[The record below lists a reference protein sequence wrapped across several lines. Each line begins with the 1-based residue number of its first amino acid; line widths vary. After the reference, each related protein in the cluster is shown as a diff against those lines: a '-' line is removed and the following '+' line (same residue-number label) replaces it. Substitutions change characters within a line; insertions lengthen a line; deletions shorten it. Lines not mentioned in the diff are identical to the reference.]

1 MPNARPTIS
10 DLIMALDYAD
20 GLIDELYRD
29 NEAFAAA
36 VDASDIPGTDH
47 LTELL
52 SGLRRME
59 GRKASSEARAA
70 A

>member
-20 GLIDELYRD
+20 GLIDELHRD

-36 VDASDIPGTDH
+36 VDASDIPGVDH
-47 LTELL
+47 LTDLL

-59 GRKASSEARAA
+59 GGAPASDQIAA
-70 A
+70 